1 MMDGLLGKC
10 RTALLLRADAPYL
23 RRRLGQKPGLI
34 EASFEVPPRAHR
46 HESHRVKR
54 PAQLFGGGLA
64 SAAGALMEAGAA
76 GVVCAALAGGR
87 RKTEK
92 TGTAPEDFGKI

>member
-1 MMDGLLGKC
+1 MKDVYAVPRPDRVRGRRFLLIDDVCTTGS
-10 RTALLLRADAPYL
+10 TM
-23 RRRLGQKPGLI
+23 
-34 EASFEVPPRAHR
+34 
-46 HESHRVKR
+46 
-54 PAQLFGGGLA
+54 A